1 MSRTMVLKYCL
12 QTKAAAVAAPGNFLK
27 MQIIREALPQTY
39 WIRNLGTAIH
49 VLTTPQVI
57 LVHTN
62 TWEPLG
68 TREELLTL
76 PVANSIIRNNQGRR
90 HSFKRLGRNEG
101 WHSWQMWWRGRTGFN
116 KFVDWVV
123 WWSSELPRNSSLYRI
138 QGFQLTFGSL
148 SLLLEWDLPLRLKPM
163 EPQFILVKPVRMFF

>member
-57 LVHTN
+57 LVHAN
-62 TWEPLG
+62 T
-68 TREELLTL
+68 
-76 PVANSIIRNNQGRR
+76 
-90 HSFKRLGRNEG
+90 
-101 WHSWQMWWRGRTGFN
+101 
-116 KFVDWVV
+116 
-123 WWSSELPRNSSLYRI
+123 
-138 QGFQLTFGSL
+138 
-148 SLLLEWDLPLRLKPM
+148 
-163 EPQFILVKPVRMFF
+163 